1 MVLSTPNNNIAMMN
15 HMKAIKFFRF
25 VPVLILATSLA
36 GCATSVYTGKADVD
50 KTAFGP
56 KKRFAVVSIASVKY
70 FQGEKGFFQ
79 MFKSND
85 KIAGANTEGM
95 LNKLVPTILRTLNHS
110 HYIRLVSERRVLRN
124 PTYRRLAEDKR
135 SMRAFL
141 FHYDLNTARHF
152 KYFSDPKKFAKL
164 AKALHVNGVISI
176 TMTFTV
182 LTNKSG
188 FNINGIGFGKKTYS
202 SSATITAVAY
212 DRNGKVIWKD
222 STIKKAKPG
231 DKKYDVIL
239 DTSDF
244 RATDFKKFRPSA
256 IKIGA
261 KAVDVLVS
269 RLDDSMAGKEVSSM
283 QRM

>member
-1 MVLSTPNNNIAMMN
+1 MLSTSNNNIEMLK
-15 HMKAIKFFRF
+15 HMKAIKIFRF
-25 VPVLILATSLA
+25 VFVLILVNSLV

-79 MFKSND
+79 MFKSDD
-85 KIAGANTEGM
+85 KIAGANTQGM
-95 LNKLVPTILRTLNHS
+95 LDKLVPTILRTVNHS

-124 PTYRRLAEDKR
+124 ATYRKLPEDKR
-135 SMRAFL
+135 NMRAFL
-141 FHYDLNTARHF
+141 FHYDLNTARHY
-152 KYFSDPKKFAKL
+152 KYFSDTKKFAKL
-164 AKALHVNGVISI
+164 ARALHVNGVISI

-182 LTNKSG
+182 ISSKSG

-202 SSATITAVAY
+202 SSATVTAVAY
-212 DRNGKVIWKD
+212 NRDGKVIWKD
-222 STIKKAKPG
+222 STIKKAEPG

-244 RATDFKKFRPSA
+244 RATDFVKFRPSA
-256 IKIGA
+256 VKIGA
-261 KAVDVLVS
+261 KAVGVLVS
-269 RLDDSMAGKEVSSM
+269 RFDDSMAGKEVSSM
-283 QRM
+283 QSM